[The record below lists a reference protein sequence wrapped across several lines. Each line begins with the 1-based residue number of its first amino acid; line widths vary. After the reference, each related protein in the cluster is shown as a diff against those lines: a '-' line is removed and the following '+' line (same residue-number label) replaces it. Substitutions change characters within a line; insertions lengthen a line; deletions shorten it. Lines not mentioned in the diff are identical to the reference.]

1 MKWLR
6 FVPKNYLSW
15 FVGAAANIP
24 LPAPLNTFSIGIF
37 ARVYGIDTTA
47 ATRSV
52 NEFRSIGEF
61 FTRDIK
67 PELRP
72 IADGLV
78 CPVDGKLRS
87 VESPAHEGSLTQVKG
102 IHYSIPE
109 LLGNAAE
116 STRFFG
122 GSAFSFYLSPTDAH
136 HIHAPCDGEIVK
148 TVHIPG
154 KLWPVNDW
162 AINNV
167 PALFAVNERVVTII
181 NSTHG
186 LFAVVMVGATN
197 VGKIEATYTSLVTNT
212 RPWAHQTQRTF
223 VHEPGIPVVRGAKIG
238 TFHMGSSVVLLSER
252 RVHGEDCLLEQSGE
266 RAVRYGGS
274 LLEVSCRAEKII

>member
-15 FVGAAANIP
+15 FVGTAANIP

-37 ARVYGIDTTA
+37 ARAYGIDTTA
-47 ATRSV
+47 ATKTVSQ
-52 NEFRSIGEF
+52 FRSIGEF
-61 FTRDIK
+61 FTRDMK

-72 IADGLV
+72 IAEGLV
-78 CPVDGKLRS
+78 CPVDGKLRR
-87 VESPAHEGSLTQVKG
+87 VESPAHEGMLTQVKG
-102 IHYSIPE
+102 VSYSIPE
-109 LLGNAAE
+109 LLGNAPE
-116 STRFFG
+116 SSRFFG
-122 GSAFSFYLSPTDAH
+122 GSAYSFYLSPTDAH

-167 PALFAVNERVVTII
+167 PALFAVNERVITFI
-181 NSTHG
+181 NSSKG

-197 VGKIEATYTSLVTNT
+197 VGKIEAAYTSLVTNI
-212 RPWAHQTQRTF
+212 RPWVHQTQKEF
-223 VHEPGIPVVRGAKIG
+223 VHQPGIPVMRGAKIG
-238 TFHMGSSVVLLSER
+238 TFHMGSSVVLLTER
-252 RVHGEDCLLEQSGE
+252 RVHGEDRLLEQSGG
-266 RAVRYGGS
+266 RVVRYGES
-274 LLEVSCRAEKII
+274 LIDVASGESIS